1 MGRKRVYA
9 SEDAKGRRLEA
20 VNKYKEDRKLKR
32 VVMDL
37 PEDEVQAIRS
47 FAADHGISV
56 TSLYRQSVSYFM
68 DHPELIKDKKAN
80 ADATADA
87 VNDSLTWFT

>member
-9 SEDAKGRRLEA
+9 SEDAKERRLEA

-37 PEDEVQAIRS
+37 PEDEVQAIRA
-47 FAADHGISV
+47 FAADHDMSV
-56 TSLYRQSVSYFM
+56 TSLFRQSVSYFM
-68 DHPELIKDKKAN
+68 DNPKLIIDKKA
-80 ADATADA
+80 TADINA
-87 VNDSLTWFT
+87 EPVDNSLA